1 MQLMTRTKYRS
12 LWKDRR
18 FLLSVLTGLLI
29 LAAGLE
35 CSELA
40 RHHLQHTL
48 RGQWEPDLLLDHL
61 PVMELEYFL
70 VWGLELL
77 LGFLV
82 VIMLFYPEYLPFSL
96 KTIGLLYLIR
106 SFFIILTPLGARPD
120 KVVAPVE
127 ELFYNM
133 AYGSNEFF
141 FSGHVSFPFMLAL
154 IFWHRPLI
162 RYVLLFATFLFAV
175 AVLLAHTHYSIDVF
189 AVFFMAPTIF
199 GLSRTLFHN
208 DVLYTKETYTTKN
221 TRHIPPIL

>member
-1 MQLMTRTKYRS
+1 MRLLSRTKYHS

-18 FLLSVLTGLLI
+18 FLLSVLVGLLI
-29 LAAGLE
+29 LGAGLE

-40 RHHLQHTL
+40 RHHLQNTL
-48 RGQWEPDLLLDHL
+48 RSQWEPDLLLDFL
-61 PVMELEYFL
+61 PVMELKFFL
-70 VWGLELL
+70 AWGLELL
-77 LGFLV
+77 LAFLAV
-82 VIMLFYPEYLPFSL
+82 VIFVYPEYLPFSL

-127 ELFYNM
+127 ELFYNL

-154 IFWHRPLI
+154 IFWHKPLI
-162 RYVLLFATFLFAV
+162 RYVLLLFTVLFAA

-199 GLSRTLFHN
+199 GISRVLFHR
-208 DVLYTKETYTTKN
+208 DVLYTKETYTTKE

>member
-1 MQLMTRTKYRS
+1 MRWFHSDNHRF

-18 FLLSVLTGLLI
+18 FLLSILLGLMI
-29 LAAGLE
+29 LGTGLE

-48 RGQWEPDLLLDHL
+48 HGKWEPDLLLDHL
-61 PVMELEYFL
+61 PVMELAFFL
-70 VWGLELL
+70 AWGLEIL

-82 VIMLFYPEYLPFSL
+82 VIMFLYPEYLPFSL

-120 KVVAPVE
+120 QVLAPKE
-127 ELFYNM
+127 EFFYNL

-154 IFWHRPLI
+154 IFWHKPLI
-162 RYVLLFATFLFAV
+162 RYVLLFATALFAI

-199 GLSRTLFHN
+199 GLSRFLFKR
-208 DVLYTKETYTTKN
+208 DVLYTHEQYTN
-221 TRHIPPIL
+221 AEARYIPPMV